1 MEYVLIVVAVI
12 VVVAVVVWLRSRRSQ
27 QPATPRS
34 AADPFSSADMDS
46 VHGNPRTLKP
56 GDIVVIRNEHYS
68 VRGVLRLTE
77 GSYSWSEVF
86 LDTGVGDRM
95 WLSVEDDPDLE
106 VAIWRELRN
115 VTVSPGPDR
124 ISLDGRA
131 YTSDERGKARFESE
145 GTTGLAAT
153 GTVRYHD
160 YEAGDGTLLS
170 FEDFSDGKWE
180 CARGELLRHSEYQI
194 YAQGAE

>member
-1 MEYVLIVVAVI
+1 MTYVWIVLAVI
-12 VVVAVVVWLRSRRSQ
+12 VIVAVALWLRRRN
-27 QPATPRS
+27 QPVDTPRS
-34 AADPFSSADMDS
+34 ATDPFSSADEDS
-46 VHGNPRTLKP
+46 VRGNPRTLKP
-56 GDIVVIRNEHYS
+56 GDIVTVRTEDYT

-77 GSYSWSEVF
+77 GSYTWNEAF

-106 VAIWRELRN
+106 VAIWRELKD

-124 ISLDGRA
+124 ISLDGRS
-131 YTSDERGKARFESE
+131 YTSDESGKARFESE
-145 GTTGLAAT
+145 GTTGLAAS

-180 CARGELLRHSEYQI
+180 CARGELLRRSEYTI
-194 YAQGAE
+194 YPQGDE